1 MLEIP
6 FAFEIG
12 GKTINP
18 TELEDPQES
27 EQLQQVVDSIID
39 RVEDMKCPVH
49 NEHPRFLCHGDS
61 INDLSL
67 EVMGCCDG
75 LVDMVRARL
84 EG

>member
-12 GKTINP
+12 GKAINP
-18 TELEDPQES
+18 TELDDPQQS
-27 EQLQQVVDSIID
+27 AQLQQVVDSIID

-61 INDLSL
+61 IDDLSL

-84 EG
+84 DS